1 MTEINKTSQNPLTSK
16 TLWVAILTSLVGLL
30 TYLGTDTFVLQNP
43 KIAGA
48 FVAILGILQF
58 ILRLLTTVP
67 IGTKKS
73 L

>member
-1 MTEINKTSQNPLTSK
+1 MTPNKNPLTSK
-16 TLWVAILTSLVGLL
+16 TLWMAIITSVIGLL

-48 FVAILGILQF
+48 FVAIIGILQF
-58 ILRLLTTVP
+58 VLRMLTTVP
-67 IGTKKS
+67 LDTKKS

>member
-1 MTEINKTSQNPLTSK
+1 MTPNKNPLTSK
-16 TLWVAILTSLVGLL
+16 TLWMAIITSVIGLL

-48 FVAILGILQF
+48 FVAAIGVLQF
-58 ILRLLTTVP
+58 VLRMLTTTP
-67 IGTKKS
+67 IDTKKS